1 MIVRQDM
8 SDGPEDAVDLMRSV
22 IESPKVGHD
31 NVWVYDPK
39 LMTLSICH
47 PHAPYPHGMDYEV
60 DLEEVTTAK
69 DVVDW
74 IDHLSDKDWF
84 HGKVVSDF
92 VESLVVYLPLGDLGH
107 GKGTI
112 EPAAHLRQFKREQR
126 ASSGQD
132 K

>member
-1 MIVRQDM
+1 M
-8 SDGPEDAVDLMRSV
+8 V
-22 IESPKVGHD
+22 IEPPKVSHD

-39 LMTLSICH
+39 LMTLSICR

-74 IDHLSDKDWF
+74 IDHLSDRDWF
-84 HGKVVSDF
+84 HGKVLSDF
-92 VESLVVYLPLGDLGH
+92 VESLVVYLPLGDLVH

-112 EPAAHLRQFKREQR
+112 DPAAHLRQFKREQR